1 MVLTNGKRFKV
12 EWAEGEAKSGSASRA
27 STVAIAG
34 SGVGGR
40 GRWDEDEGDCGSVEW
55 PSANKTEEHE
65 EEREAESEEELDDD
79 IVSLARNV
87 AGVAERRPDA
97 EPWRS
102 RVDDIFYS
110 PKLPK
115 LNFAISQESQ
125 MNEEGKEK
133 VLWGLRLAAHSAVYR
148 AVSIPQK
155 Q

>member
-1 MVLTNGKRFKV
+1 M
-12 EWAEGEAKSGSASRA
+12 
-27 STVAIAG
+27 
-34 SGVGGR
+34 
-40 GRWDEDEGDCGSVEW
+40 EW

-87 AGVAERRPDA
+87 AGVAERR
-97 EPWRS
+97 PWRS

>member
-1 MVLTNGKRFKV
+1 M
-12 EWAEGEAKSGSASRA
+12 
-27 STVAIAG
+27 
-34 SGVGGR
+34 
-40 GRWDEDEGDCGSVEW
+40 EW

-87 AGVAERRPDA
+87 AGVAERRSDA

-115 LNFAISQESQ
+115 LNFSNSQESH
-125 MNEEGKEK
+125 MNEEGKWK
-133 VLWGLRLAAHSAVYR
+133 FCWGLGG
-148 AVSIPQK
+148 AVSSV
-155 Q
+155 

>member
-1 MVLTNGKRFKV
+1 M
-12 EWAEGEAKSGSASRA
+12 E
-27 STVAIAG
+27 
-34 SGVGGR
+34 
-40 GRWDEDEGDCGSVEW
+40 C

-110 PKLPK
+110 PNLTK
-115 LNFAISQESQ
+115 LNFAISQETQ
-125 MNEEGKEK
+125 MNEDGKGE
-133 VLWGLRLAAHSAVYR
+133 VLLVGYQRFRNRELKNRFKNPLCKRNWFIMMLAFHQSDKLDIYL
-148 AVSIPQK
+148 
-155 Q
+155 

>member
-1 MVLTNGKRFKV
+1 M
-12 EWAEGEAKSGSASRA
+12 
-27 STVAIAG
+27 
-34 SGVGGR
+34 
-40 GRWDEDEGDCGSVEW
+40 EW

-102 RVDDIFYS
+102 CVDDIFYS

-125 MNEEGKEK
+125 MNEEGKGE
-133 VLWGLRLAAHSAVYR
+133 VLLGTWRRTRRTQQCIELCQFLKNSN
-148 AVSIPQK
+148 Q
-155 Q
+155 